1 MEITGRLDITF
12 SLAGFDF
19 ISNPSNQISP
29 DGSERPTKTIRGNN
43 SPMITPKKSE
53 IISSK

>member
-29 DGSERPTKTIRGNN
+29 DGSERPTHF
-43 SPMITPKKSE
+43 E
-53 IISSK
+53 